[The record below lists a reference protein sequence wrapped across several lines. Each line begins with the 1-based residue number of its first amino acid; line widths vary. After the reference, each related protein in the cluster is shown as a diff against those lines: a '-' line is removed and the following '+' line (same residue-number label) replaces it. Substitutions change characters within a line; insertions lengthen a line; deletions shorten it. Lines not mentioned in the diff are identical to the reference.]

1 MIVDCAVYREG
12 VREGGRLSIAE
23 AGAAAAEATEG
34 TFAWLG
40 LRMPSHDELAEVCN
54 AFDMSLDIAE
64 VLSPHRRP
72 VVSKAGPVSVLH
84 LRTALYDDLSEQVTV
99 GELTLL
105 ANPRYLITLRH
116 GNASPLSDARHDL
129 EAEQDLLAEGVTAA
143 VVTAIRAVVESYR
156 PALDGFEKD
165 AVEVEREVLSESR
178 QRPVKRLLNLSRQVR
193 ELHLAVEAMEEPLIQ
208 LGRHRGLG
216 WTPRT
221 LDELR
226 VSITLVQRVVAR
238 TESLAGLLSSAHSAN
253 MAQVSAQQNDDMRRI
268 SAWVSI
274 AAVPTMIAGIYGMN
288 FDHMPELRS
297 AWGYP
302 IIVGVMVLVCVLLYR
317 SFRRRGWL

>member
-1 MIVDCAVYREG
+1 MIVDCAAYREG
-12 VREGGRLSIAE
+12 HRVGDRLTIAE
-23 AGAAAAEATEG
+23 AGEQAASASDG
-34 TFAWLG
+34 FVWLG
-40 LRMPSHDELAEVCN
+40 LRMPSPDELAEACA
-54 AFDMSLDIAE
+54 AFGMNLDIAE
-64 VLSPHRRP
+64 VLAPHRRP
-72 VVSKAGPVSVLH
+72 VVSRAGAVSILH
-84 LRTALYDDLSEQVTV
+84 LRTALYDDHSEQVSV

-105 ANPRYLITLRH
+105 ASQRFLITLRH
-116 GNASPLSDARHDL
+116 GHASPLSDARQDL
-129 EAEQDLLAEGVTAA
+129 EADHELLAEGVTAG

-193 ELHLAVEAMEEPLIQ
+193 ELHLAVEAMEEPLLQ
-208 LGRHRGLG
+208 LARHRALG
-216 WTPRT
+216 WTQRT

-238 TESLAGLLSSAHSAN
+238 TESLAGLLSAAHSAN
-253 MAQVSAQQNDDMRRI
+253 MAQVSAQQNDDMRKI
-268 SAWVSI
+268 SAWVAI

-302 IIVGVMVLVCVLLYR
+302 IVIGLMATVCFLLYR